1 VSELFEHERLLAARR
16 SEHAPSFAPPAVER
30 GLARAGRPLNR
41 ETREYFEP
49 KFGHSFADV
58 RVHDDQ
64 ETAAASRTVGAA
76 AYSVGRHIAF
86 ASGRYEPHTAA
97 GRRLLGHELAHVVQQ
112 RAARLS
118 DDGLRISDPGD
129 AREAAAAGAARR
141 TPGPVLG
148 AVSEQLVQRQ
158 LDPAWQ
164 QPSTPPAARGPVQ
177 PAGPAEVAE
186 HQDALRQ
193 FSREK
198 SEWEA
203 ERARRRILAASS
215 AMARQARAVL
225 AAPEDERA
233 ALREVAHGLQ
243 KELAVALRVGVTALE
258 KYVSDLESRRASG
271 EPVAAEIATARR
283 EIEEHRS
290 DLATMGGIFS
300 PARGAAF
307 EQVYKTQM
315 PGMFCMVRAYEG
327 LGALFSEAESE
338 AIQKKVAKK
347 AAREK
352 KRSGRNID
360 HFITVMNTVS
370 AEKMAGPRMRARWRR
385 KGRRW
390 EPTLEQLVRPRVS
403 GKVPGYY
410 FFGLALAEAF
420 HSVIVGVS
428 TWQERPLTV
437 WCDQYGCAPVAGTLD
452 EHALAA
458 LEHWESAGAISYTD
472 WDTYLWQILPPP
484 EASAVASPEAT
495 E

>member
-1 VSELFEHERLLAARR
+1 MSGFFEHERFARR
-16 SEHAPSFAPPAVER
+16 ESDRGLAPPIVER
-30 GLARAGRPLNR
+30 GLKGAGRTLDR
-41 ETREYFEP
+41 ETWEHFEP
-49 KFGHSFADV
+49 EYGHSFADV

-64 ETAAASRTVGAA
+64 EAAAASRSIGAA
-76 AYSVGRHIAF
+76 AFTVGHRIAF
-86 ASGRYEPHTAA
+86 AQGRHEPQSVA

-112 RAARLS
+112 RAARPPEGS
-118 DDGLRISDPGD
+118 LRISDPGD
-129 AREAAAAGAARR
+129 AREAVAAGAAAR
-141 TPGPVLG
+141 TPNSALG

-164 QPSTPPAARGPVQ
+164 QPSTPPAARDPVQ

-203 ERARRRILAASS
+203 EQTRHRILVASS
-215 AMARQARAVL
+215 AVARQARAVL

-233 ALREVAHGLQ
+233 ALREVAHGLE
-243 KELAVALRVGVTALE
+243 KELAVSLRVGVTALE
-258 KYVSDLESRRASG
+258 KYVSDLKSRRASG

-290 DLATMGGIFS
+290 DLATMGGIFL

-307 EQVYKTQM
+307 EQVYKTKM
-315 PGMFCMVRAYEG
+315 PSMFCMVRAYEG

-338 AIQKKVAKK
+338 VIQKKVAKK

-352 KRSGRNID
+352 KRSGRDID
-360 HFITVMNTVS
+360 HFIMVMNTVS
-370 AEKMAGPRMRARWRR
+370 AEKLAGPRMRARWRR

-390 EPTLEQLVRPRVS
+390 EPPLEQFVRPRVS

-428 TWQERPLTV
+428 TWQETPLTV
-437 WCDQYGCAPVAGTLD
+437 WCDQYGCTPLAGTLD
-452 EHALAA
+452 ERALAA
-458 LEHWESAGAISYTD
+458 LERWQSAGAISYTD

-484 EASAVASPEAT
+484 EASVVASPEAT